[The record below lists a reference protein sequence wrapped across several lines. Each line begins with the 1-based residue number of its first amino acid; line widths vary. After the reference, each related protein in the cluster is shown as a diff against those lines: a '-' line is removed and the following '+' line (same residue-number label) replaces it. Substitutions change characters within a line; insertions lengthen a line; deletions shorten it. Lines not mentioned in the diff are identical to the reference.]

1 MKLGSFDVWYRPRSS
16 VKGQVLTD
24 FIAKFTLC
32 KGCHG
37 VVCSV
42 EAWPWK
48 VFIDGA
54 SNAMGAAV
62 GIIVISPEGVKLEH
76 SLRLGFKAL
85 NNEVEYEALL
95 ARLKVALSFEATN
108 LEKHSNSQLVIIQ
121 VEGNF
126 KAKDPR
132 MIDYLTLVNQMISKF
147 QKVRIVQIT

>member
-1 MKLGSFDVWYRPRSS
+1 M
-16 VKGQVLTD
+16 
-24 FIAKFTLC
+24 
-32 KGCHG
+32 
-37 VVCSV
+37 
-42 EAWPWK
+42 
-48 VFIDGA
+48 FIDGA

-76 SLRLGFKAL
+76 SLRLGFKAS

-95 ARLKVALSFEATN
+95 ARLKVALSLEATN
-108 LEKHSNSQLVIIQ
+108 LEKHSDSQLVIIQ